1 MLSGPG
7 SAPSAIAMGFPRVY
21 AAAESAMKNVR
32 TERCMIV
39 GTAVVH
45 DVVSSDELFPTETV
59 VLEMGL
65 SYSIQLLTFIKYS
78 ISACLR
84 YRTLCRRKV
93 LA

>member
-1 MLSGPG
+1 M
-7 SAPSAIAMGFPRVY
+7 AMGFPCAY

-45 DVVSSDELFPTETV
+45 DVVPSDELFPTEAV

-65 SYSIQLLTFIKYS
+65 FSS
-78 ISACLR
+78 ISDL
-84 YRTLCRRKV
+84 Y
-93 LA
+93 